1 MKSALDA
8 FLKKLSVLFCD
19 FFPPDRRPRTKNKS
33 DPVVFSGG
41 TIMMVLLWPGS
52 WVFMKRFNCTLPAS
66 PDQVSTVPPT
76 ESPCRP
82 SCLAKHSWLNVR
94 HEPSCQEK
102 AGGGAAG
109 LRRPQFGI
117 SLLFVIHTEKNES
130 RCRSGGGRERGVRK
144 GERQS
149 SKTRGLS
156 GNRHCRNK
164 SKAIFVEQ
172 YMLYTEQSAKWGFNY
187 TNISH
192 KAQTIWLVGLNH
204 SGRRQ
209 RTAVFTG

>member
-1 MKSALDA
+1 MFVFSFTRQESYSSRKKKKKEEEIKNAGTACGEDDVSFSICLINLPWKVLLMLFLRNFLCYSAT
-8 FLKKLSVLFCD
+8 FS
-19 FFPPDRRPRTKNKS
+19 PPDRRPRTKNKS

-130 RCRSGGGRERGVRK
+130 RCRSGGERERGEEGREAIIK
-144 GERQS
+144 DERS
-149 SKTRGLS
+149 L
-156 GNRHCRNK
+156 
-164 SKAIFVEQ
+164 
-172 YMLYTEQSAKWGFNY
+172 
-187 TNISH
+187 
-192 KAQTIWLVGLNH
+192 
-204 SGRRQ
+204 RQ
-209 RTAVFTG
+209 

>member
-1 MKSALDA
+1 MLFLRNFLCYSAT
-8 FLKKLSVLFCD
+8 
-19 FFPPDRRPRTKNKS
+19 FPPDWRPRTKNKS

-130 RCRSGGGRERGVRK
+130 RCRRGWERGVRK

-172 YMLYTEQSAKWGFNY
+172 YMPYTA
-187 TNISH
+187 
-192 KAQTIWLVGLNH
+192 
-204 SGRRQ
+204 
-209 RTAVFTG
+209 